1 MAVRVEGKVFHLE
14 TKNSMYQMKADEYGV
29 LRHLWYGNKTG
40 SDMDYLLDYPDVGF
54 AGNIYDANTC
64 RTYSL
69 NTLPLEY
76 GTAGVGD
83 YRVPAV

>member
-1 MAVRVEGKVFHLE
+1 ME
-14 TKNSMYQMKADEYGV
+14 
-29 LRHLWYGNKTG
+29 
-40 SDMDYLLDYPDVGF
+40 YLLSYPDVGF
-54 AGNIYDANTC
+54 AGNIYEAEDC

-83 YRVPAV
+83 HRIPAVSVTKTLFIIQNRLFHNT

>member
-40 SDMDYLLDYPDVGF
+40 SDMDYL
-54 AGNIYDANTC
+54 
-64 RTYSL
+64 
-69 NTLPLEY
+69 
-76 GTAGVGD
+76 
-83 YRVPAV
+83 